1 MFKIILCSLAVI
13 LINFNY
19 AFAEVTFSAFT
30 NDGRAL
36 KNELS
41 ILNKKDKF
49 RIIFFSDSKSE
60 FDLTIKSKNEILN
73 KQKVQISQQIT
84 LPGNE
89 KWFQLGKT
97 NDLSVIL
104 SNDDT
109 NLELNYKI
117 IPLHS
122 VKEFNINKMTLTGE
136 EKELEINYVPDSE
149 NFKLEDKTI
158 TFDSLVV
165 RGGSDI
171 FRKYSSSVVLISTD
185 GGQGTGF
192 VIGRKDAIL
201 TNWHVVKGYQ
211 SVGVIFKPKG
221 FNKVS
226 FKKKYIADVIIT
238 DQQKDIALLKLRKD
252 KISVTPLS
260 FPKSHDTEVGDEVH
274 AIGHP
279 MGQYLTYTQGYI
291 SQLSPDYRWNIG
303 KSVFNANIIQTQTP
317 INPGNSGGPLLN
329 QKGEV
334 VGMNT
339 FINSHSQGLNY
350 AVAAVDIT
358 RFLYNFK
365 DVPNK
370 TIKESKVAKTA
381 MADIDNDGIADGE
394 VFDLDENGTLDTFV
408 EKDLKRNLVIWH
420 TDKNGNGVT
429 ETMVV
434 FTYKK
439 DGGKMA
445 VVYKDL
451 DEDGEFDTRGFDYD
465 FDGKIDEEERI

>member
-30 NDGRAL
+30 KDGKALND
-36 KNELS
+36 ELS

-136 EKELEINYVPDSE
+136 ENELEINYVPDSE

-185 GGQGTGF
+185 EGQGTGF
-192 VIGRKDAIL
+192 LVRKDAIL
-201 TNWHVVKGYQ
+201 TNWHVIKGYQ

-226 FKKKYIADVIIT
+226 FKKKYIADVILT
-238 DQQKDIALLKLRKD
+238 DQQKDIALLILRKD

-260 FPKSHDTEVGDEVH
+260 FPKSNDTDVGDEVH

-279 MGQYLTYTQGYI
+279 IGEYWSYNKGHI
-291 SQLSPDYRWNIG
+291 SQLRPDYSWEIDG
-303 KSVFNANIIQTQTP
+303 SAFNANIIQHQTP

-339 FINSHSQGLNY
+339 FISPDAQGINY
-350 AVAAVDIT
+350 AVAAVDIAG
-358 RFLYNFK
+358 FLHNFK
-365 DVPNK
+365 NVSNR
-370 TIKESKVAKTA
+370 TVKESKVAKTE

-394 VFDLDENGTLDTFV
+394 VFDSDGNGTLDTFFEEDV
-408 EKDLKRNLVIWH
+408 KRNLKIYH
-420 TDKNGNGVT
+420 IDKNGNGIT
-429 ETMVV
+429 EMMVV
-434 FTYKK
+434 TTYNKN
-439 DGGKMA
+439 GGQMA
-445 VVYKDL
+445 VIYKDH
-451 DEDGEFDTRGFDYD
+451 DEDGKFDTRGYDYD
-465 FDGKIDEEERI
+465 YDGKIDEEERI

>member
-1 MFKIILCSLAVI
+1 MFKIILCSLALI

-19 AFAEVTFSAFT
+19 AVAEVTFSAFT
-30 NDGRAL
+30 KDGKTLND
-36 KNELS
+36 ELS

-60 FDLTIKSKNEILN
+60 FDLTIKSKNEVLN

-122 VKEFNINKMTLTGE
+122 VKEFNINKMTLIGK

-149 NFKLEDKTI
+149 NIKLEDKTI

-192 VIGRKDAIL
+192 MVRKDAIL

-226 FKKKYIADVIIT
+226 FKKKYIADVFLT
-238 DQQKDIALLKLRKD
+238 DQQKDIALLILRKD

-260 FPKSHDTEVGDEVH
+260 FPKSLDTEVGDEVH

-279 MGQYLTYTQGYI
+279 LGQFWTYTQGYI
-291 SQLSPDYRWNIG
+291 SQLRPDYSWNVG
-303 KSVFNANIIQTQTP
+303 ESLFNANIIQTQTP

-329 QKGEV
+329 QKGQV

-339 FINSHSQGLNY
+339 FISADAQGINY
-350 AVAAVDIT
+350 AVAAVDIA

-365 DVPNK
+365 NVPNR
-370 TIKESKVAKTA
+370 TVKESKVAKTA

-394 VFDLDENGTLDTFV
+394 IFDSDGNGTLDTFV
-408 EKDLKRNLVIWH
+408 EKDLKRNRVIWH
-420 TDKNGNGVT
+420 TDKNRNGVM

-434 FTYKK
+434 FVYKK
-439 DGGKMA
+439 EGGKMA
-445 VVYKDL
+445 VIYKDL
-451 DEDGEFDTRGFDYD
+451 DENGKFDTRGFDFD